1 MSVTIKIGTG
11 EFPLAAAPQISEMSA
26 TIQIVKSSTV
36 TGDAV
41 LAAIKNADSF
51 TVVTDGTAGTTQTG
65 YKAPDSVTVG
75 DTTIT
80 VVMAKLSIDQQTIK
94 SLQKATA
101 QAQMAIGILE
111 STTQYS
117 MNNLGV

>member
-1 MSVTIKIGTG
+1 MSTTIKIGTG

-26 TIQIVKSSTV
+26 TIQIVKSSTA

-41 LAAIKNADSF
+41 LSAIKNANSF

-80 VVMAKLSIDQQTIK
+80 VVMLKLNADQQTIK
-94 SLQKATA
+94 SLQEDSSNIKTMFALL
-101 QAQMAIGILE
+101 QLAIDKK
-111 STTQYS
+111 
-117 MNNLGV
+117 MNGGT